1 MYFPK
6 INLWTKLLRK
16 VEEIMKSNYSRE
28 ERQKIVEE
36 YIQSGKS
43 QTVFAP
49 EYCIKPNTLSGWVTK
64 YKAAEACHSADVHL
78 VELKSTFIKE
88 KQNLIIRKSGI
99 EVEIPDNSNA
109 VIIREILTAMASL

>member
-1 MYFPK
+1 M
-6 INLWTKLLRK
+6 R
-16 VEEIMKSNYSRE
+16 SNYSRE

-49 EYCIKPNTLSGWVTK
+49 EYGIKPNTLSAWVTK
-64 YKAAEACHSADVHL
+64 YKSADVHF

-88 KQNLIIRKSGI
+88 KQNMIIRKAGI
-99 EVEIPDNSNA
+99 EIEIPGNSNA
-109 VIIREILTAMASL
+109 VIIREILAAMAS

>member
-1 MYFPK
+1 M
-6 INLWTKLLRK
+6 R
-16 VEEIMKSNYSRE
+16 SNYSRE

-49 EYCIKPNTLSGWVTK
+49 EYGIKPNTLSAWVTK
-64 YKAAEACHSADVHL
+64 YKSAVHF

-88 KQNLIIRKSGI
+88 KQNMIIRKAGI
-99 EVEIPDNSNA
+99 EIEIPGNSNV
-109 VIIREILTAMASL
+109 VIIREILAAMASL

>member
-1 MYFPK
+1 M
-6 INLWTKLLRK
+6 R
-16 VEEIMKSNYSRE
+16 SNYSRE

-49 EYCIKPNTLSGWVTK
+49 EYGIKPNTLSAWVTK
-64 YKAAEACHSADVHL
+64 YKSTEACQAADVHF

-88 KQNLIIRKSGI
+88 KQNLIIRKAAGI
-99 EVEIPDNSNA
+99 EIEIPGNSNA
-109 VIIREILTAMASL
+109 VIIREILAAMASL

>member
-1 MYFPK
+1 
-6 INLWTKLLRK
+6 
-16 VEEIMKSNYSRE
+16 MKSNYSRE

-49 EYCIKPNTLSGWVTK
+49 EYGIKPNTLSAWVTK
-64 YKAAEACHSADVHL
+64 YKSAEACQAADVHF

-88 KQNLIIRKSGI
+88 KQNLIIRKAGI
-99 EVEIPDNSNA
+99 EIEIPGNSNA
-109 VIIREILTAMASL
+109 VIIREILAAMASL

>member
-1 MYFPK
+1 M
-6 INLWTKLLRK
+6 R
-16 VEEIMKSNYSRE
+16 SNYSRE

-49 EYCIKPNTLSGWVTK
+49 EYGIKPNTLSAWVTK
-64 YKAAEACHSADVHL
+64 YKSAEAYQVADVHF

-88 KQNLIIRKSGI
+88 KQNLIIRKAGI
-99 EVEIPDNSNA
+99 EIEIPGNSNA
-109 VIIREILTAMASL
+109 VIIREILAAMASL

>member
-1 MYFPK
+1 M
-6 INLWTKLLRK
+6 R
-16 VEEIMKSNYSRE
+16 SNYSRE

-36 YIQSGKS
+36 CIQSGKS

-64 YKAAEACHSADVHL
+64 YKAAEACHSADVHF

-88 KQNLIIRKSGI
+88 KQNMIIRKAGI
-99 EVEIPDNSNA
+99 EIEIPGNNSNT
-109 VIIREILTAMASL
+109 VFIREILAAMASL

>member
-1 MYFPK
+1 M
-6 INLWTKLLRK
+6 R
-16 VEEIMKSNYSRE
+16 SNYSRE

-49 EYCIKPNTLSGWVTK
+49 EYGIKPNTLSAWVTK
-64 YKAAEACHSADVHL
+64 YKSAEACQAADVHF

-88 KQNLIIRKSGI
+88 KQNLIIREAAGI
-99 EVEIPDNSNA
+99 EIEIPGNSNA
-109 VIIREILTAMASL
+109 VIIREILAAMASL